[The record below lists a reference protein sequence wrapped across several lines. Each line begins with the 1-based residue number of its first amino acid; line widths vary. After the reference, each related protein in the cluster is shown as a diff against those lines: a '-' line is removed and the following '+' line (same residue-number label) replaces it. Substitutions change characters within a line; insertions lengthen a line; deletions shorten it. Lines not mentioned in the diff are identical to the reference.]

1 METLDIILLILL
13 GLGAVKG
20 YTRGFIVEV
29 FSFVAFFIGLFLALE
44 LTIPVATGLFG
55 NSDYFEVSAVLVF
68 IGLFILLSLAI
79 KVGAK
84 ALKNIIDMTLFGTL
98 DNLVGAI
105 AGAFKWA
112 FIISIIFWVFD
123 SVGFDLEDR
132 YAQDAIIFPYIV
144 DIGPTVFEWLGQ
156 LIPFIKDL
164 IDSLETLP
172 KGKSSLMTFLN

>member
-13 GLGAVKG
+13 GLGAFKG
-20 YTRGFIVEV
+20 YSRGFIVEI

-44 LTIPVATGLFG
+44 LTVPVATGLFG
-55 NSDYFEVSAVLVF
+55 KSDYFEVSAILVF
-68 IGLFILLSLAI
+68 IALFILLSLAI
-79 KVGAK
+79 KAGAK

-98 DNLVGAI
+98 DNLVGAV

-112 FIISIIFWVFD
+112 FVISIIFWVFD
-123 SVGFDLEDR
+123 SVGFDLKDR

-156 LIPFIKDL
+156 VIPFIRDL
-164 IDSLETLP
+164 IDSLENLP
-172 KGKSSLMTFLN
+172 KGKRSLMTFLN